1 MTKMTLERFEAATL
15 AWGADL
21 TRWPESLRQEAET
34 LCADQPAA
42 AEALLAAARSLDQ
55 ALDAVIVEAPS
66 AALRDRVLSLAPKA
80 RPRARDGARDGVR
93 DGAGLARL
101 LAWTGLRGGAAGFA
115 MGAALAASC
124 AAGVLAGIIANAEG
138 LANTPSARAQDPGVE
153 AVQLL
158 HGAPDQSEGSW
169 NA

>member
-21 TRWPESLRQEAET
+21 ARWPESLRQEAET

-42 AEALLAAARSLDQ
+42 VEALLAAARSLDQ
-55 ALDAVIVEAPS
+55 ALDAAIVEAPS

-80 RPRARDGARDGVR
+80 RDGAR
-93 DGAGLARL
+93 DGAGLARF